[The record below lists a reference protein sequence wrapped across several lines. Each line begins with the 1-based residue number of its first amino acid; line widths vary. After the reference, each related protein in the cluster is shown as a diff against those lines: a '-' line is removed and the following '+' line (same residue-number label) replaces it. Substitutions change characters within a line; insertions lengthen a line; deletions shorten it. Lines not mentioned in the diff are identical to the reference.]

1 MKKLNYKENVYR
13 LTDTEEDDSYFG
25 GGIRYGGIEQKG
37 KRTHRHGEQ
46 CGDYHVEGV

>member
-13 LTDTEEDDSYFG
+13 LTDTEEDDSYFF

-37 KRTHRHGEQ
+37 KRTHGHRHQ
-46 CGDYHVEGV
+46 CGNSWGDGV